1 MSFFLCK
8 NLQSGGR
15 DGGGGGKQA
24 RKRRDFFFFF
34 GNFPEEIALKLS
46 FGIN

>member
-1 MSFFLCK
+1 MSFLLCK

-24 RKRRDFFFFF
+24 RKRRDFFFF

>member
-1 MSFFLCK
+1 MVVVVA
-8 NLQSGGR
+8 NRHVREGI
-15 DGGGGGKQA
+15 
-24 RKRRDFFFFF
+24 FFF